1 MLILKIILEVFGAF
15 SLSTYLMWGLYM
27 MMMPLKRNV
36 INSQLN
42 LAGKI
47 LGYPWL
53 IIMLVADFL
62 YNVTWGS
69 LLFLMYPQDLLFT
82 KRLDRMLAGS
92 GWRKHLA
99 GFFCRALLD
108 PYDPDGKHCTE

>member
-1 MLILKIILEVFGAF
+1 MLIFKLILGFIGVF
-15 SLSTYLMWGLYM
+15 SLSTYITWGLFM

-36 INSQLN
+36 MESKLN

-53 IIMLVADFL
+53 VLMILADFL

-69 LLFLMYPQDLLFT
+69 ILFLKYPQDLLFT
-82 KRLDRMLAGS
+82 KRLDRMLRGG
-92 GWRKHLA
+92 GWRKRLA
-99 GFFCRALLD
+99 GYFCRTLLD
-108 PYDPDGKHCTE
+108 PYDPDGKHCAD

>member
-1 MLILKIILEVFGAF
+1 MILKTVELLLGLFVIQ
-15 SLSTYLMWGLYM
+15 TYVTWGLFM

-36 INSQLN
+36 IESRLN

-53 IIMLVADFL
+53 VIMILADFS

-69 LLFLMYPQDLLFT
+69 VLFLMYPQDLLFT
-82 KRLDRMLAGS
+82 GRLDRMLGGR
-92 GWRKHLA
+92 GWRRRLA
-99 GFFCRALLD
+99 GFFCRSLLD
-108 PYDPDGKHCTE
+108 PYDPSGEHCKT